1 MLIATVS
8 NAYTIEN
15 ALYNCGK
22 NCAFS
27 GGDDNDGSSST
38 AYCLGSLSLFRFFHD
53 TERYYS
59 ENVCII
65 VPVVACALLDFPQLT
80 VRIQPS

>member
-15 ALYNCGK
+15 ALYDLMSIVGEIVRRRRQK
-22 NCAFS
+22 QHS
-27 GGDDNDGSSST
+27 ILSR
-38 AYCLGSLSLFRFFHD
+38 LSLGFSI
-53 TERYYS
+53 EQRYYS

-65 VPVVACALLDFPQLT
+65 VPVVSCAARFST
-80 VRIQPS
+80 VYRTYPVEPVK